1 MAQKSETPKLAE
13 RARSPDLRSY
23 GRRHGRKLSMRQ
35 EQLWEAVLPRVAID
49 LAKPFEPGAREVWLE
64 VGFGGGEHLVWQAER
79 NPDVLLIGAE
89 PFRDGVI
96 KVLDRIEA
104 QGLGNI
110 RLYADDVRALLRW
123 LPEGSLARVFIL
135 FPDPWPKKRHVK
147 RRLVAGPL
155 LSLLCRAMA
164 PCASQPISATMPA
177 PCCLL
182 CVSILGLLGRCP
194 APPIGAGAAP
204 TGWRRGMKGRRL
216 PRGAAVTFSVFAR
229 CAPEKPQFACAARH
243 DPVIEKCS

>member
-13 RARSPDLRSY
+13 RVPRPDLRSY

-35 EQLWEAVLPRVAID
+35 EQLWEAVLPRVAVD

-96 KVLDRIEA
+96 KVLDRVEA

-123 LPEGSLARVFIL
+123 LPASSLARVFIL

-164 PCASQPISATMPA
+164 PGAELRISTDIGDYARTMLLAVREHPGLAWQVSGPADWRGRSPDWPATRYEA
-177 PCCLL
+177 KA
-182 CVSILGLLGRCP
+182 V
-194 APPIGAGAAP
+194 AE
-204 TGWRRGMKGRRL
+204 GRRCYFL
-216 PRGAAVTFSVFAR
+216 RFRKTCP
-229 CAPEKPQFACAARH
+229 
-243 DPVIEKCS
+243 